1 MPNPSYKPL
10 LSPAPDPVRYADY
23 RTWLRVC
30 LKRLERIV
38 GPGAKGMLATQMGCS
53 GGHLSNIVGG
63 ERVLRAPY
71 LENLAMALGLTDTQI
86 QTLRLQVAAAH
97 GRGRKKAQAAKALE
111 DLQLSELPPLEPAT
125 SAAAAPLHQLTVEAF
140 ALFGGTSLA
149 PRELAAQLW
158 PPANAEAVQQLTA
171 NAIRDRSGRPL
182 ARLPPGPLVAEALP
196 LLLDGLARARLA
208 LNGWPL
214 GRRLLRS
221 SLELTDEHWER
232 DVLAAL
238 GRFQEATQTWAR
250 GLQPSAGAGRI
261 AMVLGAQITPLCRTL
276 APSGARPG
284 QAGLRFG
291 SVVTTP
297 PEGWPGVIDSGPPDQ
312 LPRTFHFDDYR
323 EYLIR
328 WFHQKRALTSESRR
342 PMTMGALAQRAGCNP
357 SAVSSVLSRTRHLQ
371 EDRVGPMG
379 EALKLTGAEAQDFEL
394 LWRYTLAT
402 EWPLEQARLL
412 RLRMAIPG
420 FTEVRPV
427 QAAALS
433 VMTSPLAFTLLE
445 LLRHPEVSRDPAAL
459 CGLLA
464 FSAEPE
470 EVSRSL
476 AALERIGA
484 LASDEGGVL
493 HPTVAQCWLDTRNRR
508 AVMTASHLAH
518 MERVAVQAQSEG
530 RRVLHASQVVLV
542 PDEHLDELIGRVCA
556 LHDEIVHFPALRDP
570 LDAGGPWAARL
581 LTFQVFPGSREV
593 KL

>member
-1 MPNPSYKPL
+1 MPHPNHKPL

-140 ALFGGTSLA
+140 AHLGGTSLA

-182 ARLPPGPLVAEALP
+182 ARLPPGPLTPEELP

-214 GRRLLRS
+214 GRRLLRY
-221 SLELTDEHWER
+221 SLELTDETWER
-232 DVLAAL
+232 EVLAAL
-238 GRFQEATQTWAR
+238 GRFQEATQTWAGALR
-250 GLQPSAGAGRI
+250 PAAGATRI
-261 AMVLGAQITPLCRTL
+261 AMVIGAQITPLCRPL

-284 QAGLRFG
+284 EAGLRFG

-297 PEGWPGVIDSGPPDQ
+297 PEGWPGVLDPGPPDQ
-312 LPRTFHFDDYR
+312 LPCTFLFDDYR
-323 EYLIR
+323 EFLIQ
-328 WFHQKRALTSESRR
+328 WFHRKRTLTPEGRR

-371 EDRVGPMG
+371 EDRVGPMA
-379 EALKLTGAEAQDFEL
+379 EALKLAGAEAQDFEL
-394 LWRYTLAT
+394 LWRYTLAA

-412 RLRMAIPG
+412 HLRTAIPG
-420 FTEVRPV
+420 FTQARPV
-427 QAAALS
+427 HAAALA
-433 VMTSPLAFTLLE
+433 VMTSPVAFALLE
-445 LLRHPEVSRDPAAL
+445 LLRHPEISRDPTAL
-459 CGLLA
+459 CELLA
-464 FSAEPE
+464 FSTEPG
-470 EVSRSL
+470 EVER
-476 AALERIGA
+476 ALGDLQRIGA
-484 LASDEGGVL
+484 LSSDVEGVL
-493 HPTVAQCWLDTRNRR
+493 RPTVAQYWLDTRNRR
-508 AVMTASHLAH
+508 AVMTASHVAFL
-518 MERVAVQAQSEG
+518 ERVAAQAQTEG
-530 RRVLHASQVVLV
+530 ERIHRAAQVVLV
-542 PDEHLDELIGRVCA
+542 PEEHLDELLERVRA
-556 LHDEIVHFPALRDP
+556 LHSEILALRVMSDP
-570 LDAGGPWAARL
+570 SSVGAPWAARL